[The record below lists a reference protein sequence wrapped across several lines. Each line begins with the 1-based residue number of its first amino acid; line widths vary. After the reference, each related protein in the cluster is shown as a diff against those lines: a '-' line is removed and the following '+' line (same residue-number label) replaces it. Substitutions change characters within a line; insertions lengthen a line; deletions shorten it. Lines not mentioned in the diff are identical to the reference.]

1 MKFPITRECL
11 QAFDY
16 VKEQEELKE
25 EEIQKR
31 FTQILDQLCKEFK
44 ESMRSNSNEKKFV
57 WRQLNTIREFYYSVK
72 LIGTKDDTYFQVK
85 SKTDEYLP
93 QFIEKLK
100 EVFIGCDIIIDPL
113 KTYIIID
120 WS

>member
-11 QAFDY
+11 QGFHNA
-16 VKEQEELKE
+16 KEQEELKE

-31 FTQILDQLCKEFK
+31 LTQILDQLCKEFK
-44 ESMRSNSNEKKFV
+44 QAMPSNSKEKKFV
-57 WRQLNTIREFYYSVK
+57 WWGFNDITIMNHPQDRHSSK
-72 LIGTKDDTYFQVK
+72 KDYI
-85 SKTDEYLP
+85 P
-93 QFIEKLK
+93 IFIDKVK

-113 KTYIIID
+113 KTYLIID

>member
-16 VKEQEELKE
+16 MKEQEELKE
-25 EEIQKR
+25 EEVQKR
-31 FTQILDQLCKEFK
+31 LTQILDGLCKEFK
-44 ESMRSNSNEKKFV
+44 KSMNSNSKEKKFV
-57 WRQLNTIREFYYSVK
+57 WRELHYVRQFHSPGLYSK
-72 LIGTKDDTYFQVK
+72 M
-85 SKTDEYLP
+85 DEYFPL
-93 QFIEKLK
+93 FIEKLK

-113 KTYIIID
+113 KTYLIID

>member
-1 MKFPITRECL
+1 MKFPITRESL

-16 VKEQEELKE
+16 AKEQEELKE

-31 FTQILDQLCKEFK
+31 LTLILDGLCKEF
-44 ESMRSNSNEKKFV
+44 MQAMPSNSKEKKFV
-57 WRQLNTIREFYYSVK
+57 WRGLNHINQQCRNSSKKDYIPI
-72 LIGTKDDTYFQVK
+72 LIDKV
-85 SKTDEYLP
+85 
-93 QFIEKLK
+93 K

-113 KTYIIID
+113 KTYLIID